1 MWKVRSA
8 REAARTH
15 GEVLWHLRDAPLLG
29 REFLARL
36 DSLTGFASRG
46 LLLPALGIVA

>member
-8 REAARTH
+8 REAAWTN
-15 GEVLWHLRDAPLLG
+15 GEVLWHLRGAPLVA

-46 LLLPALGIVA
+46 LLRPALGIVA